1 VWALEE
7 EELVEHII
15 QLQEQDARGWLA
27 AIFEMLPHDKAIRV
41 AVVLWAIRYSRRKA
55 IYKQTFQSPL
65 STHSFIERFLSDLD
79 MGMPT
84 PEEKRGGGQLST
96 KHRWIPPP
104 MGRMNINV
112 DVALSK
118 ISRIGAVAAV
128 ARDETGK
135 FLGASVVVV
144 TGFSDAEQL
153 EAMACR
159 EVLAHAADLD
169 LLRFRVASDCLNVVR
184 SVHGAGMGSYSQ
196 IIKEIKARMVNFTSV
211 NFVHEGRESNVDAH
225 TLARHCIYM
234 SVGRYVWLLS
244 LPDGIC
250 NSLTMNQ

>member
-1 VWALEE
+1 
-7 EELVEHII
+7 
-15 QLQEQDARGWLA
+15 
-27 AIFEMLPHDKAIRV
+27 
-41 AVVLWAIRYSRRKA
+41 VVLWAIWYSRRKA
-55 IYKQTFQSPL
+55 IYEQTFQSPL
-65 STHSFIERFLSDLD
+65 STHSFIEIFLSDLD

-84 PEEKRGGGQLST
+84 PEEKRGGGQLSA

-104 MGRMNINV
+104 VGRMKINV
-112 DVALSK
+112 DAALSK

-128 ARDETGK
+128 ARNETGE
-135 FLGASVVVV
+135 FLGASAVVVA
-144 TGFSDAEQL
+144 GFSDAEQL

-159 EVLAHAADLD
+159 EALALA
-169 LLRFRVASDCLNVVR
+169 VASDCLNVVR
-184 SVHGAGMGSYSQ
+184 NVHGAGMGSYGQ

-211 NFVHEGRESNVDAH
+211 DFVHEGRGSNVDAH

-244 LPDGIC
+244 QPDGIC

>member
-84 PEEKRGGGQLST
+84 PEEKRGGGTTVNKTSMD
-96 KHRWIPPP
+96 PSS
-104 MGRMNINV
+104 N
-112 DVALSK
+112 
-118 ISRIGAVAAV
+118 
-128 ARDETGK
+128 GK
-135 FLGASVVVV
+135 N
-144 TGFSDAEQL
+144 EYQ
-153 EAMACR
+153 C
-159 EVLAHAADLD
+159 
-169 LLRFRVASDCLNVVR
+169 
-184 SVHGAGMGSYSQ
+184 
-196 IIKEIKARMVNFTSV
+196 
-211 NFVHEGRESNVDAH
+211 
-225 TLARHCIYM
+225 
-234 SVGRYVWLLS
+234 
-244 LPDGIC
+244 
-250 NSLTMNQ
+250 